1 MGCLRRFF
9 RLIILVALIIVALIF
24 LIPHFVAKAGNSL
37 INDLNNN
44 LPSLSGLAQFV
55 PANFL
60 DKNNKLQISLS
71 GLTNSTKYE
80 ITLDPDQCGNSGFV
94 DVGVVSSDGN
104 GNVNNTFSLASL
116 DTGKKWYIDVHNGT
130 SSNDSVLA
138 CGQLSTN
145 DSSIS
150 VEATNTVLQLS
161 PVATQADS
169 TNTQVSPNA
178 TPTTPTGFPN
188 TGVAPGSNNS
198 YDNTVYPRKF

>member
-24 LIPHFVAKAGNSL
+24 LVPHFVAKAGNSL

-80 ITLDPDQCGNSGFV
+80 VTLDPDQCGNSGYV
-94 DVGVVSSDGN
+94 DLGVVSADGN
-104 GNVNNTFSLASL
+104 GNVNDTFSLASL
-116 DTGKKWYIDVHNGT
+116 DGGKKWFIDIHNGT
-130 SSNDSVLA
+130 SVNDSVLG

-145 DSSIS
+145 DSSAS
-150 VEATNTVLQLS
+150 AEATNTVLQLS
-161 PVATQADS
+161 PVATQVD
-169 TNTQVSPNA
+169 NTQVSPGA

>member
-9 RLIILVALIIVALIF
+9 RLIILAALIIVALIF
-24 LIPHFVAKAGNSL
+24 LVPHFVAKAGNSL
-37 INDLNNN
+37 INDINNN
-44 LPSLSGLAQFV
+44 LPSLSGLAQFI
-55 PANFL
+55 PSNFL

-80 ITLDPDQCGNSGFV
+80 ITLDPGQCGNPGFV

-116 DTGKKWYIDVHNGT
+116 DTGKKWYIDIHNGT

-145 DSSIS
+145 DSSAS
-150 VEATNTVLQLS
+150 AEATNTVLQLS
-161 PVATQADS
+161 PVATQVDN

-198 YDNTVYPRKF
+198 YNNTVYPRKF